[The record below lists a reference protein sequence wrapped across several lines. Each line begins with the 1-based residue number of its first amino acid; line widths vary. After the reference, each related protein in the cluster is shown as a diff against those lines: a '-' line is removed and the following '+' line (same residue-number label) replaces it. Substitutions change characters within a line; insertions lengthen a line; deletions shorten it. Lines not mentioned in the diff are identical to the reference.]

1 MVEGEEGPVEDSE
14 DGTKEGTEGGNEERQ
29 SFPRG
34 PLIKTTLPLTRTE
47 RGVLLLLIG
56 APVAVALHIM
66 GGSPTL
72 IFAAAAVSIIPLA
85 SLMGR
90 ATEELAVRTG
100 PGVSGLLLATFGN
113 ATELIIAAIAIK
125 EGYLVL
131 AKASLTGSIIV
142 NVLLILGLSFVVG
155 GVKASVMKFHPV
167 LASATLSML
176 IVSVVGILLPSLY
189 HFVQTGFA
197 DAEIGTEDLLPM
209 SALIAVVMIAVYILY
224 LFFSLVTH
232 RGIFDGKHSDRAER
246 VRKPEP
252 HLAEWPQRTALI
264 VLALSMVSV
273 TGVAE
278 LMIGEVE
285 SIIHKYGMSELFIG
299 VMVIAVVGN
308 AAEHSTAMLMAWR
321 GRIELAFQIAMGSS
335 AQIALLVAP
344 VLVLLS
350 FPLGNPMSLVFE
362 PFELVAMIV
371 TLAIA
376 AVITV
381 DGQATWFEGAM
392 LVAIFLLLGAIFWIH
407 P

>member
-1 MVEGEEGPVEDSE
+1 MVEQEKVHEETVEVAPDGDDAGEDEP
-14 DGTKEGTEGGNEERQ
+14 
-29 SFPRG
+29 FPEG
-34 PLIKTTLPLTRTE
+34 PLIKTALPLSRAE
-47 RGVLLLLIG
+47 RGVLLLIIG
-56 APVAVALHIM
+56 APVAIFLDIV
-66 GGSPTL
+66 GGSPTA
-72 IFAAAAVSIIPLA
+72 IFIAAALAIIPLA
-85 SLMGR
+85 ALMGR

-125 EGYLVL
+125 EGYLVI

-142 NVLLILGLSFVVG
+142 NILLILGLSFVLG
-155 GVKASVMKFHPV
+155 GIKASVMKFHPV

-176 IVSVVGILLPSLY
+176 IVSVVGILLPSMY
-189 HFVQTGFA
+189 HFVQNGNTN
-197 DAEIGTEDLLPM
+197 AEVGTESLLAI
-209 SALIAVVMIAVYILY
+209 SALISVVMIAVYLLY
-224 LFFSLVTH
+224 LYFSLVTH
-232 RGIFDGKHSDRAER
+232 RGIFDGKHSERAER
-246 VRKPEP
+246 VPQSEP
-252 HLAEWPQRTALI
+252 DLAEWPQRTALI

-285 SIIHKYGMSELFIG
+285 ALIHSYGMSEVFIG

-321 GRIELAFQIAMGSS
+321 GRTELSFQIAMGSS

-350 FPLGNPMSLVFE
+350 FPLGHPMSLVFE
-362 PFELVAMIV
+362 PFELVALIV

-392 LVAIFLLLGAIFWIH
+392 LVAIFILLGAIFWIH

>member
-1 MVEGEEGPVEDSE
+1 MVEQEKVHEETVEVAPDGDDAGEDEP
-14 DGTKEGTEGGNEERQ
+14 
-29 SFPRG
+29 FPEG
-34 PLIKTTLPLTRTE
+34 PLIKTALPLSRAE
-47 RGVLLLLIG
+47 RGVLLLIIG
-56 APVAVALHIM
+56 APVAIFLDIV
-66 GGSPTL
+66 GGSPTA
-72 IFAAAAVSIIPLA
+72 IFIAAALAIIPLA
-85 SLMGR
+85 ALMGR

-125 EGYLVL
+125 EGYLVI

-142 NVLLILGLSFVVG
+142 NILLILGLSFVLG
-155 GVKASVMKFHPV
+155 GIKASVMKFHPV

-176 IVSVVGILLPSLY
+176 IVSVVGILLPSMY
-189 HFVQTGFA
+189 HFVQNGNTN
-197 DAEIGTEDLLPM
+197 AEVGTESLLTI
-209 SALIAVVMIAVYILY
+209 SALISVVMIAVYLLY
-224 LFFSLVTH
+224 LYFSLVTH
-232 RGIFDGKHSDRAER
+232 RGIFDGKHSERAER
-246 VRKPEP
+246 VPQSEP
-252 HLAEWPQRTALI
+252 DLAEWPQRTALI

-285 SIIHKYGMSELFIG
+285 ALIHSYGMSEVFIG

-321 GRIELAFQIAMGSS
+321 GRTELSFQIAMGSS

-350 FPLGNPMSLVFE
+350 FPLGHPMSLVFE
-362 PFELVAMIV
+362 PFELVALIV

-392 LVAIFLLLGAIFWIH
+392 LVAIFILLGAIFWIH